1 MSIAPLQNRYVAV
14 LNVPAFIAAWM
25 CHRSRY
31 RVTFFLL
38 TTRCKGDDS
47 HEVSTG
53 SGSDRVTL
61 LAISI
66 LAISCDPVATA
77 PGTDL
82 ILKLRHYIKVTKV
95 TRIKESIYTRVN
107 PNRTPMKKF
116 RINLIGSGNLA
127 FVIVVAA
134 AYLSATSAL
143 IYSRRSLSAL
153 EIGVLIAVGLAYLV
167 VGTYGFTIARQ
178 SGTRSVAAIYFAVQ
192 ILIAATLIKLRGSAG
207 ELSLILLPLAGQSAL
222 LLPLPGMV
230 QVCFL
235 IYLTLVMPLILRSR
249 WVDAIAIALVYGTG
263 IVFVVVFTRVA
274 ASERES
280 RNALANANQLLRDHA
295 SQVEELATTKERNRL
310 AREIHDS
317 LGHYLTVV
325 NVQIG
330 AAQAILEQDRARAL
344 DHLSKAQALTQEGL
358 AEVRHS
364 VAALRASPT
373 ESRPLPEALAKL
385 AEQWNAAGLRANFV
399 VNGAI
404 RPLTPQANL
413 TLYRAAQEALT
424 NVGKHAHA
432 TSVDLHLDYRDE
444 HSVQL
449 SVKDDGV
456 GSDNSEGGFGL
467 LGVRERVQLLSG
479 AVRVR
484 TDSGEG
490 FALEVELPA

>member
-1 MSIAPLQNRYVAV
+1 MSSKPR
-14 LNVPAFIAAWM
+14 
-25 CHRSRY
+25 
-31 RVTFFLL
+31 T
-38 TTRCKGDDS
+38 
-47 HEVSTG
+47 ST
-53 SGSDRVTL
+53 SL
-61 LAISI
+61 
-66 LAISCDPVATA
+66 
-77 PGTDL
+77 
-82 ILKLRHYIKVTKV
+82 
-95 TRIKESIYTRVN
+95 
-107 PNRTPMKKF
+107 F
-116 RINLIGSGNLA
+116 GSGNVA
-127 FVIVVAA
+127 FVIVVCASYA
-134 AYLSATSAL
+134 SATAAL
-143 IYSRRSLSAL
+143 IYSRRAL
-153 EIGVLIAVGLAYLV
+153 PAWEVAVLVAIAAAYLV
-167 VGTYGFTIARQ
+167 VGTYGFAVCRR
-178 SGTRSVAAIYFAVQ
+178 SGSLFAGVAYFVVQ
-192 ILIAATLIKLRGSAG
+192 LLLASILILLRGSAG

-230 QVCFL
+230 PVCFL
-235 IYLTLVMPLILRSR
+235 IYVTLVMPLILRSR

-274 ASERES
+274 ASEREA
-280 RNALANANQLLRDHA
+280 RTALAEANQLLRDHA

-385 AEQWNAAGLRANFV
+385 AEQWNAAGLRAEFV
-399 VNGAI
+399 VAGTI
-404 RPLTPQANL
+404 RQLTPQANL

-432 TSVDLHLDYRDE
+432 TSVDLHLDYRAE
-444 HSVQL
+444 GSVQL
-449 SVKDDGV
+449 TVKDDGV

-479 AVRVR
+479 TVRVR
-484 TDSGEG
+484 TDTDKG

>member
-1 MSIAPLQNRYVAV
+1 MNSKPRTSAK
-14 LNVPAFIAAWM
+14 
-25 CHRSRY
+25 
-31 RVTFFLL
+31 FF
-38 TTRCKGDDS
+38 S
-47 HEVSTG
+47 
-53 SGSDRVTL
+53 
-61 LAISI
+61 
-66 LAISCDPVATA
+66 
-77 PGTDL
+77 
-82 ILKLRHYIKVTKV
+82 
-95 TRIKESIYTRVN
+95 
-107 PNRTPMKKF
+107 
-116 RINLIGSGNLA
+116 SGNVA
-127 FVIVVAA
+127 FVIVVCASYA
-134 AYLSATSAL
+134 SATAAL
-143 IYSRRSLSAL
+143 IYSGRSVPAW
-153 EIGVLIAVGLAYLV
+153 EVVVLIALGAAYLV
-167 VGTYGFTIARQ
+167 VGTYGFAICRR
-178 SGTRSVAAIYFAVQ
+178 SGSLAAGVAYFVVQLLLAAI
-192 ILIAATLIKLRGSAG
+192 LIRLRGNAG

-222 LLPLPGMV
+222 LLPMPGMV
-230 QVCFL
+230 PVCFL
-235 IYLTLVMPLILRSR
+235 IYVTLVMPLLLRSK
-249 WVDAIAIALVYGTG
+249 WVDAIAVALVYGTG

-274 ASERES
+274 ASEREARTS
-280 RNALANANQLLRDHA
+280 LAEANQLLRDHA

-385 AEQWNAAGLRANFV
+385 AAQWNAAGLRVEFV
-399 VNGAI
+399 VAGTI

-444 HSVQL
+444 RSVL
-449 SVKDDGV
+449 LRVTDDGV
-456 GSDNSEGGFGL
+456 GRDNSEGGFGL

-484 TDSGEG
+484 TDTGKG